1 MSFQLLYVKSSLCNI
16 KIYYMGDLICTWRQI
31 CDIKYLFLSLNKYLT
46 KEITNERD
54 MKPFQLQVT
63 KNSFT
68 PWTVISVHIN
78 TLTNESVIQSHKLN
92 IFL

>member
-1 MSFQLLYVKSSLCNI
+1 MSFQLFYVNCVTST
-16 KIYYMGDLICTWRQI
+16 IYYMGDIICTWRQI
-31 CDIKYLFLSLNKYLT
+31 CDIKYIFLSLNKYLT

-68 PWTVISVHIN
+68 PWTLV
-78 TLTNESVIQSHKLN
+78 SHKYIN
-92 IFL
+92 K